1 MYIYIYLYIQI
12 YWYTTTCIYIY
23 MYICNDDSTDD
34 EDDEEDD
41 DGDGGVVMV
50 KLQHFWKN
58 PVFQIAVPCFCP
70 LAFCSCKEDT
80 AAPKTIVLKLCR
92 VSWRLK
98 NWGWCFPLLWL
109 RSTLVSATAVC
120 PWTSWQ
126 EAFRGLEFMWT
137 FYARDSGDY
146 GPSSGPTCC
155 FCSFNPSQPGSKLPF
170 FSFCVD
176 LWIWSL

>member
-1 MYIYIYLYIQI
+1 MYIQI
-12 YWYTTTCIYIY
+12 YRHTTIYICIFVTTTAPTT
-23 MYICNDDSTDD
+23 MMKRMMM
-34 EDDEEDD
+34 E
-41 DGDGGVVMV
+41 MV
-50 KLQHFWKN
+50 EWWWWSCKHFWKN
-58 PVFQIAVPCFCP
+58 PIFQIAVPCFCS
-70 LAFCSCKEDT
+70 LAFCSCQEDT
-80 AAPKTIVLKLCR
+80 AAVKCMTCSIPKLTIVLKLCR

-98 NWGWCFPLLWL
+98 HWGWCFPLLWL

-126 EAFRGLEFMWT
+126 EAFRGLEFMWM

-155 FCSFNPSQPGSKLPF
+155 FCSFNPSQPGSKLPW
-170 FSFCVD
+170 SSNCVE

>member
-1 MYIYIYLYIQI
+1 MYIYIQI
-12 YWYTTTCIYIY
+12 YCNIYIY
-23 MYICNDDSTDD
+23 MYICKDDSTDD
-34 EDDEEDD
+34 DDEEDG

-50 KLQHFWKN
+50 KLQHFSKN
-58 PVFQIAVPCFCP
+58 PIFQIAVPCFCS
-70 LAFCSCKEDT
+70 LAFCSCQEDT
-80 AAPKTIVLKLCR
+80 AAVKCMTCSIPRLTIVLKLCR

-98 NWGWCFPLLWL
+98 HWGWCFPLLWL

-126 EAFRGLEFMWT
+126 EASRGLEFMWM

-155 FCSFNPSQPGSKLPF
+155 FCSFNPSQPGSKLPWS
-170 FSFCVD
+170 SFCVE